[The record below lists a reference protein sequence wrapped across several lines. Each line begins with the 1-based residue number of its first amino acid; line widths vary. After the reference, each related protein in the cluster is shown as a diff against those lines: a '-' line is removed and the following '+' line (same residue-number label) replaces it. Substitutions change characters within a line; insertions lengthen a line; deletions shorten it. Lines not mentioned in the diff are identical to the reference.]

1 MFIAPSALNDGKTI
15 ASEAEFKLK
24 ISSERRKKAENRA
37 KLG

>member
-1 MFIAPSALNDGKTI
+1 MFIAPSALNDGEKI

-24 ISSERRKKAENRA
+24 ISRQRRKKAENRT